1 MKKSLILVST
11 IVVLAIL
18 VGCNADQI
26 SGFGKGLEKVGDL
39 GLGQR
44 RTEPMK
50 AAVENVK
57 TFIADTEKNF
67 VLNPKEEATP
77 PKEGYP
83 DYYDA
88 ALVFKGDSDAEK
100 KENIKN
106 YRNAINQVVKTLLA
120 AKDSSARSKALKDA
134 LNARYEGLTSEV
146 TAYKNLHA
154 GLAAEKILGYI
165 LRHIDLSISDNREN
179 VVMLLHFAMGIDVK
193 NDDLAAIEKGVNTL
207 KTTELPFPVQ
217 SSDYSLMVGKLFE
230 QIKTIVT
237 VVRESSAGGSESGG
251 SKIDK
256 TALINFQKDIATS
269 VGSRDYQ
276 TVGDKISVGIV
287 YEMMSTIIDIDNEY
301 QLSPEYTQA
310 EVGHKYDKFFEFVFE
325 NNKGLDYVDKMLNCL
340 DAISYIYD
348 VKLDMTGLV
357 KGMI

>member
-1 MKKSLILVST
+1 MKKSLVLISAL
-11 IVVLAIL
+11 VVLAIL

-26 SGFGKGLEKVGDL
+26 SGFGKSMEKIGDL

-57 TFIADTEKNF
+57 AFIEGTEKNF
-67 VLNPKEEATP
+67 ILKPKEQALP
-77 PKEGYP
+77 QVIGYP

-88 ALVFKGDSDAEK
+88 VLEFKGDSDAEK
-100 KENIKN
+100 NESIKN
-106 YRNAINQVVKTLLA
+106 YRNTINQTIKDLLT

-134 LNARYEGLTSEV
+134 LNARYEGLTSDV
-146 TAYKNLHA
+146 VAYKNLHA

-165 LRHIDLSISDNREN
+165 LRHVDLSIPGNRNN
-179 VVMLLHFAMGIDVK
+179 VVMILQIVLQSEVK
-193 NDDLAAIEKGVNTL
+193 NDDVEAIEKGINSL

-217 SSDYSLMVGKLFE
+217 SSDFSLMVGKLFE

-237 VVRESSAGGSESGG
+237 VVKESSSGGSESGG

-287 YEMMSTIIDIDNEY
+287 YEMMSTIIDIDNVY

-310 EVGHKYDKFFEFVFE
+310 EEGHKYDKFFEFVFE

-357 KGMI
+357 SGAI